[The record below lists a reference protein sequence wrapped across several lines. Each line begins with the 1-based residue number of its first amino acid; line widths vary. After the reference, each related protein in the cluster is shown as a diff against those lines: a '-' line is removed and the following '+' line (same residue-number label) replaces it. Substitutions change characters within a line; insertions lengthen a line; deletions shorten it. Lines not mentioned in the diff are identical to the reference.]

1 MELFKFCRSAFSRIV
16 LVIVVDHDPRRG
28 VSLYPCI
35 GGNGG
40 PSAQYLIALG
50 IRSTNARGVTVG
62 RFSFI
67 SMSPGSPLRN
77 APATAALK
85 GSAFWDRN
93 GPILQDRMVPA
104 PPSVLY
110 GRRLC
115 WYVYMLLT

>member
-50 IRSTNARGVTVG
+50 IWSTNARGVTVG
-62 RFSFI
+62 PFSFI
-67 SMSPGSPLRN
+67 SMSPASPLRN
-77 APATAALK
+77 APATAR
-85 GSAFWDRN
+85 SEEHTSE
-93 GPILQDRMVPA
+93 LQSRFDLVC
-104 PPSVLY
+104 
-110 GRRLC
+110 RL
-115 WYVYMLLT
+115 LLEK